1 MKLKKLP
8 HSQVEINLSIP
19 WEKWKKFFQETINNF
34 SREIKVEGF
43 RPGKVPREIIEQK
56 VGLETILN
64 QSAEKA
70 IQNDYAQVI
79 QKEKIEAIGAP
90 QVELLKLAEG
100 NDLEYKII
108 TAVMPEVELKD
119 WESEVKRI
127 NKKYVDT
134 KIDIKKDRIDQ
145 ELKKLAES
153 RVKLVAVNREARSG
167 DSVQIDFDVLQNG
180 VIIENGSSK
189 NHNLILGRGVFIPGF
204 EEKIIGMK
212 AEEEKEFEL
221 KFPENYHAKNLAG
234 KKAQFRVKM
243 KAVQKRETPSIDD
256 NFATSLGK
264 FKNLQ
269 ELKESLK
276 EGLTEEEKIKIK
288 NKQREEILDAI
299 IGKMKVD
306 LPQILLDEEL
316 HKMTHEFEDQL
327 QRSGLNLDDYLK
339 QINKKK
345 EDLQKGWK
353 PQAEKRIKSSLAL
366 DYLAKLKEIKIPS
379 GEIEAEMNKVL
390 QQYRGVKDLEKNID
404 MKRLYEYVKATL
416 QNEKILQILEKME

>member
-299 IGKMKVD
+299 IEKMKVD

-366 DYLAKLKEIKIPS
+366 DYLAKLKEIKVPS